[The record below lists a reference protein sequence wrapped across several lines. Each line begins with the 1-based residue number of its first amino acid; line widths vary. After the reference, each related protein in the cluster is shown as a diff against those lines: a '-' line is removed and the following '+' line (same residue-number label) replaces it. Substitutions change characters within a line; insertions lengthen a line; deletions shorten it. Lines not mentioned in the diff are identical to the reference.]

1 MKRSSTVIWHG
12 NGKEGSGQITS
23 QSKALEKS
31 PYAYGSR
38 FADQKGTN
46 PEELLAAA
54 HAGCFTMKLSFM
66 INEAGFTADSIET
79 TSTVTLDKDTLTE
92 SHLKVKAQVDG
103 MSEKEFD
110 ELAEKTK
117 MDCPVSK
124 ALNMKITMDAQLVK
138 EYIHNE
144 PTFKN

>member
-23 QSKALEKS
+23 QSRALEKT

-79 TSTVTLDKDTLTE
+79 TSTVTLDGDTITE
-92 SHLKVKAQVDG
+92 SHLDVQAKVDG
-103 MSEKEFD
+103 ISENEFNK
-110 ELAEKTK
+110 LAEKTRS
-117 MDCPVSK
+117 DCPVSK
-124 ALNMKITMDAQLVK
+124 ALNMKISMEARLVK

-144 PTFKN
+144 PTFKK